1 MRKIVQHFLRQLL
14 PDGSVKVATF
24 VQVASS
30 DHHLV
35 RETSV
40 VTESREAV
48 RIRQALKMKM
58 NGNFIQNFPTPQT

>member
-1 MRKIVQHFLRQLL
+1 MRKIAQHFLRQRL
-14 PDGSVKVATF
+14 PDGSVKVVTF

-30 DHHLV
+30 HHHLV

-40 VTESREAV
+40 VTESRDAV

-58 NGNFIQNFPTPQT
+58 KGNFIQTFSTPQT